1 MKQLLLITGFFLIAF
16 SCRKTELKSIS
27 AIKSQQTYALCG
39 VTDEMQNTYAR
50 RYPSGPPPKY
60 ASNMAIMPDTFVIY
74 ISKGGVVPN
83 GTPWNGG
90 IGFTGGAP
98 AFTTGQWDW
107 ILQKVTGKYSPFKA
121 KVTLDSNLYN
131 AANHFSR
138 MKCIV
143 GTGMTPY
150 LGNTGGISFI
160 GSANYGDGTPCF
172 VLSDNLANSQ
182 VPVATAI
189 AHEVGHTVGLFHQ
202 ALVSGTNCT
211 VLNQYNTGLG
221 TGPLS
226 WVPIMGVNYNDSLIT
241 WHIGSTNQ
249 PTGNPFPNCY
259 TQQNDFKIL
268 AEQMG
273 LATDLDANIILG
285 THRTIGMNQ
294 TLEGCAN
301 VFLFAPPDNSYH
313 GGESGDFITVLPSAA
328 NGHVTLIGSGDVDYR
343 LQIRFNSSSVEYDDA
358 NSPDISAK
366 AYTGALYFFVGPL
379 YYQANSPY
387 TPLKDMSG
395 KWKLTVTP

>member
-1 MKQLLLITGFFLIAF
+1 MKKALFIIGIFLLVF
-16 SCRKTELKSIS
+16 SCRKSEIRSVSSIS
-27 AIKSQQTYALCG
+27 PQTAFTACG
-39 VTDEMQNTYAR
+39 VTDAAETDFFRKHPN
-50 RYPSGPPPKY
+50 GLPPKF
-60 ASNMAIMPDTFVIY
+60 ANNLAFMPDTFVIY

-90 IGFTGGAP
+90 IGFTGTAP
-98 AFTTGQWDW
+98 NFTPVQWDW
-107 ILQKVTGKYSPFKA
+107 ILQKVTGKYSPWRA

-143 GTGMTPY
+143 GNGMTPY
-150 LGNTGGISFI
+150 LGNVGGISFV
-160 GSANYGDGTPCF
+160 GSVGYGDGTPCF
-172 VLSDNLANSQ
+172 VLADNLAFSQ
-182 VPVATAI
+182 VAVATAV

-221 TGPLS
+221 TGQLS

-259 TQQNDFKIL
+259 VQQNDFQVL
-268 AEQMG
+268 SEQIG
-273 LATDLDANIILG
+273 LATDLDAGVQLG

-301 VFLFAPPDNSYH
+301 VYYNPTTHVYYAGADN
-313 GGESGDFITVLPSAA
+313 DFITIAASAI
-328 NGHVTLIGSGDVDYR
+328 NGHVTLTSTGDVDYR
-343 LQIRFNSSSVEYDDA
+343 LQIRYFSGPLTEYDDPG
-358 NSPDISAK
+358 SPNISAK
-366 AYTGALYFFVGPL
+366 AYTNGQYFMIAPL
-379 YYQANSPY
+379 FYQANSPY
-387 TPLKDMSG
+387 APITDMSG
-395 KWKLTVTP
+395 K